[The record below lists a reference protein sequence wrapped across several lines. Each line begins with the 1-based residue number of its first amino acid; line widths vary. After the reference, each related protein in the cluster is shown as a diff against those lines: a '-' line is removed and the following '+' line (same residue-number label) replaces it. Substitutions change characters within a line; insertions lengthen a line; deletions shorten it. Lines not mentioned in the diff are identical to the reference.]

1 VHSKLLLIPAK
12 MDFAFGCLAAKGL
25 GNLFKFA

>member
-12 MDFAFGCLAAKGL
+12 MDFAVRTDLTRIEIVVV
-25 GNLFKFA
+25 